1 MKYARFSMIS
11 VSVSITVEP
20 PRQPEIEELLLQSSA
35 YAMALYPPE
44 SNFLLS
50 IESLEQPGV
59 TFYVARGREGDAL
72 GCAALVVEGASAA
85 ASSADPPIAELK
97 RMFVRPEARGQRVAS
112 RLLDRIETDA
122 AASGIRRIVLETGDL
137 HDAAQALYRRAGYVH
152 IPQFGQYVGEPHS
165 VCFAKDLDHP
175 GAATPSD

>member
-1 MKYARFSMIS
+1 M
-11 VSVSITVEP
+11 SVSITVEP
-20 PRQPEIEELLLQSSA
+20 PRQPEIEDLLRQSSA

-50 IESLEQPGV
+50 IDSLEQPGV
-59 TFYVARGREGDAL
+59 TFYVARGTRGEAI
-72 GCAALVVEGASAA
+72 GCAAIVVDAESGDGESGEGESGAGTET
-85 ASSADPPIAELK
+85 AELK
-97 RMFVRPEARGQRVAS
+97 RMFVSPEARGQRVAS

-137 HDAAQALYRRAGYVH
+137 HDAAQSLYRRAGYEL

-165 VCFAKDLDHP
+165 VCFAKDL
-175 GAATPSD
+175 AAAV